1 MRTYSYVMFTKTN
14 FQNLFTVPCE
24 SKIFNIVYVP
34 SCLNA
39 NAQGKLEEMS
49 KRPFL
54 WKAVSVPYKNGHVL
68 ISILHDITK

>member
-54 WKAVSVPYKNGHVL
+54 
-68 ISILHDITK
+68 